1 MAKRERERELKAY
14 CLSARDPTIVP
25 NSMEDPNPAINS
37 CPISPFPYPYVV

>member
-1 MAKRERERELKAY
+1 VARKQLENKNATH

-25 NSMEDPNPAINS
+25 NNMDDPNPAMKS